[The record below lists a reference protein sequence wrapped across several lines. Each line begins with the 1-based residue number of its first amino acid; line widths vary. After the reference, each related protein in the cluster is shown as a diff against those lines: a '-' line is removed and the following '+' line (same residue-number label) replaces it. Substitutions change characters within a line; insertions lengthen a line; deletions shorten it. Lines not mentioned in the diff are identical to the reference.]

1 MGTPPIDDTQLE
13 EFMLD
18 AHPCFTPK
26 SMNQLGLRGPTAGT
40 QWLWHGYLA
49 RRNITVFTSVW
60 KSGKT
65 TLLAG
70 LLHHLANDGTFLGR
84 ACQASKVL
92 VVSEEADEHW
102 IERQRGIPLDNHVKL
117 LSRPFRGN
125 PTPDQWKEL
134 TDYAE
139 AQTRSGQLDLLVV
152 DPLSTFLPGRSEAD
166 AGTLL
171 NFLHPLRN
179 VALAGA
185 AVLVLH
191 HPRKEKS
198 ADGHAARGSGV
209 LSGYA
214 DTLLELHRFGPM
226 ANDNNRRRL
235 VGVSRWPE
243 TPAQLIFEWAVGTP
257 VFNVLDDAELLRF
270 HDNWELVH
278 AILSKRT
285 QASTHR
291 ELLADWPADRV
302 PPATPT
308 MYLWLNRAMG
318 LGWVVRTGH
327 GTKGSP
333 YTFALPKQRKPTWDK
348 WEKLPELEPM

>member
-1 MGTPPIDDTQLE
+1 MLELGQGQVSSGTE
-13 EFMLD
+13 
-18 AHPCFTPK
+18 
-26 SMNQLGLRGPTAGT
+26 
-40 QWLWHGYLA
+40 WLWHGYLA
-49 RRNITVFTSVW
+49 RRNITVCTSVW

-84 ACQASKVL
+84 TCRASKVL

-125 PTPDQWKEL
+125 PTPEEWQHL
-134 TDYAE
+134 CNYAE
-139 AQTRSGQLDLLVV
+139 TFAACGHLDLLVV

-191 HPRKEKS
+191 HPRKGHS
-198 ADGHAARGSGV
+198 PDGHAARGSGV

-226 ANDNNRRRL
+226 KSDNNRRRL
-235 VGVSRWPE
+235 VGMSRWPE

-257 VFNVLDDAELLRF
+257 EFNVLDDPELLRF
-270 HDNWELVH
+270 RDNWEQVKT
-278 AILSKRT
+278 ILTKR
-285 QASTHR
+285 STPATHQQ
-291 ELLADWPADRV
+291 LLADWPADRV
-302 PPATPT
+302 PPPT
-308 MYLWLNRAMG
+308 SQLYTWLSRAVD

-333 YTFALPKQRKPTWDK
+333 YTFAMPKPRDPSWDK